1 MTGSASSAS
10 VLVGLQLWDSFV
22 VVVVAFAAVVVVA
35 VHRLQVC
42 WWALQLS
49 DSFAVDVVVADFV
62 AVVVVVAVHRLQVG
76 WWACSCRTTVWL
88 SFVVVVVA
96 FAVVVVVVVVVSVGY
111 NYNPIVLFAVFMYAL
126 YS

>member
-22 VVVVAFAAVVVVA
+22 VVVVAFAA
-35 VHRLQVC
+35 
-42 WWALQLS
+42 
-49 DSFAVDVVVADFV
+49 
-62 AVVVVVAVHRLQVG
+62 VVVVAVHRLQVG

-96 FAVVVVVVVVVSVGY
+96 FAVVVVVVVSVGY
-111 NYNPIVLFAVFMYAL
+111 NYNSIVLFAVFMYAL

>member
-62 AVVVVVAVHRLQVG
+62 AVVVVVAVIVCKCAGGL
-76 WWACSCRTTVWL
+76 CSCRIPLL
-88 SFVVVVVA
+88 SM
-96 FAVVVVVVVVVSVGY
+96 S
-111 NYNPIVLFAVFMYAL
+111 
-126 YS
+126 S